1 MEYFENGVAHSYS
14 VSTPEKNYNSQQ
26 LVRGNL
32 HNYFDNMMMAVP
44 WNKLYKADYILDN
57 NLRFPELKWD
67 DLHFNMEVIM
77 DVDKV
82 SICSNAG
89 YHFFRSR
96 PGSETTTV
104 FDSMLYKKRKEQFE
118 HIMRVYRH
126 WNIKNREILSVIYGY
141 YASRLVQCVQEISI
155 SNNSKADKKRMIS
168 DILNDKL
175 SYTAIKKGRIE
186 SKVLSIAATP
196 MRMHNVSLC
205 IFMGKAIGFV
215 KINMSSLFYKIKSK
229 SVNKAKVIN

>member
-1 MEYFENGVAHSYS
+1 
-14 VSTPEKNYNSQQ
+14 
-26 LVRGNL
+26 
-32 HNYFDNMMMAVP
+32 
-44 WNKLYKADYILDN
+44 
-57 NLRFPELKWD
+57 
-67 DLHFNMEVIM
+67 
-77 DVDKV
+77 
-82 SICSNAG
+82 
-89 YHFFRSR
+89 
-96 PGSETTTV
+96 
-104 FDSMLYKKRKEQFE
+104 
-118 HIMRVYRH
+118 MRVYRH

-215 KINMSSLFYKIKSK
+215 KINM
-229 SVNKAKVIN
+229 